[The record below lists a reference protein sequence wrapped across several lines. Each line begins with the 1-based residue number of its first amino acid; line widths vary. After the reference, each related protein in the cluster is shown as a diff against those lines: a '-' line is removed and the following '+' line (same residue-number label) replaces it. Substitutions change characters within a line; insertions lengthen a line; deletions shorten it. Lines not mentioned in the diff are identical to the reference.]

1 MILLRQKSKKRKDE
15 IWNNNAAGLIVLSLT
30 GVVGVILLYLVKCE
44 NTLKMLGKGD
54 SK

>member
-1 MILLRQKSKKRKDE
+1 MLKKRRDE
-15 IWNNNAAGLIVLSLT
+15 IWNNNVAGLIVLSLT
-30 GVVGVILLYLVKCE
+30 GVVGVILLCLVKRE